1 MIYLWLKAFHIAA
14 VALWVGGTLLTAV
27 VVAGVCGVDGVRP
40 PVGEFVIVRFVR
52 TWDRRVTTP
61 AMLAVWALGLAL
73 AMSGG
78 WFLQGWLLAKLV
90 VVFSL
95 SALHGMLTGRLRRLA
110 VGNVEAPTPLR
121 HAPAAIALAVL
132 ATVILVVVKPL

>member
-27 VVAGVCGVDGVRP
+27 VVSGLCRVESTNTPAGELG
-40 PVGEFVIVRFVR
+40 IVRFVR
-52 TWDRRVTTP
+52 AWDRRVTTP

-73 AMSGG
+73 AISGG
-78 WFLQGWLLAKLV
+78 WFPQGWLLAKLV
-90 VVFSL
+90 VVFLL
-95 SALHGMLTGRLRRLA
+95 SALHGTLTGRLRRLA
-110 VGNVEAPTPLR
+110 GGNVEAPTLLR
-121 HAPAAIALAVL
+121 HAPAAIALAVM